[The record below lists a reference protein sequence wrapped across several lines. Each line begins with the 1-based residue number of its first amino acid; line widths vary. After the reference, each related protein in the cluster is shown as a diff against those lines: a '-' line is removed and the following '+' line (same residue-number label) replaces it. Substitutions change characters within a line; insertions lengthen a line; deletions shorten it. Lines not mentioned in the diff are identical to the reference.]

1 MFICPFLSYEHDINE
16 FELSKKIND
25 GSFGSVYL
33 AIEKKTGK
41 NVAIKILQYIS
52 NEDVLRIKT
61 NRELE
66 ILIQTNHPAIIKI
79 FGYCRKDFSGNDNLC
94 IIMPLM
100 KGSYHNILEDIQ
112 SGLPPP
118 GFDNSSRQKIIYGIA
133 NALKRLHSK
142 SIAHRDIKPGNVLI
156 DENFLPFLADFNLS
170 KSFNPKLK
178 LEISQNDIGTRPYM
192 APEIINGEENYDPF
206 KADVYAFGI
215 FLYQVVT
222 NLQPYENFNFKT
234 EKKIINEDFRPKL
247 YDYIPTNI
255 SELLKRCFDKDPKK
269 RPSFNEIV
277 ELLNLPDYYLPDV
290 NVDEYKSYINDVNEA
305 KDIFDSLYDENEEL
319 KKQVQKL
326 IEQNN
331 KITNE
336 RNNYNAEIIKLKK
349 EIGKLKSK
357 QSESQNNK
365 NKKTKKM
372 RSELISPRKRENEGT
387 NDLATTIK
395 QKNSKNYHE
404 ENEYVTKL
412 HNEIRKMRKEI
423 DLLRYERTDLQ
434 HCYLNQITNSNEL
447 ENKVMALSNDIKQ
460 KNAENYKISIINK
473 DYLGKINA
481 LRQKVT
487 EYLKIFKS
495 LDYKFDINSDN
506 DINELLS

>member
-16 FELSKKIND
+16 FELLKKIND

-33 AIEKKTGK
+33 AIEKKTRK
-41 NVAIKILQYIS
+41 NVAIKILKYID
-52 NEDVLRIKT
+52 NQDVWRIKT

-79 FGYCRKDFSGNDNLC
+79 IGYCRKDFFGNDNLC

-100 KGSYHNILEDIQ
+100 MSSYHNILEDIQ

-118 GFDNSSRQKIIYGIA
+118 NFDNTSRQKIIYGIA

-142 SIAHRDIKPGNVLI
+142 KIAHRDIKPGNVLI
-156 DENFLPFLADFNLS
+156 DQNYLAFLADFNLS
-170 KSFNPKLK
+170 KSFNPKLQI
-178 LEISQNDIGTRPYM
+178 EISQNDIGTRPYM
-192 APEIINGEENYDPF
+192 APEIINGDENYDPF

-222 NLQPYENFNFKT
+222 DRQPYENFTFKT
-234 EKKIINEDFRPKL
+234 EYKIINENFRPKL
-247 YDYIPTNI
+247 YDYIPTNF

-277 ELLNLPDYYLPDV
+277 EMLNLPDYYLPDV
-290 NVDEYKSYINDVNEA
+290 NVDEYKSYIDDVNEA

-336 RNNYNAEIIKLKK
+336 RNNYDAEIIKLKK
-349 EIGKLKSK
+349 EIGELKSK
-357 QSESQNNK
+357 QSESQNK
-365 NKKTKKM
+365 KKKTKKM
-372 RSELISPRKRENEGT
+372 RSELISPRKREYEGT
-387 NDLATTIK
+387 NDLAPTIK
-395 QKNSKNYHE
+395 QKNSNDYHE

-412 HNEIRKMRKEI
+412 HNEIKKMQKEI
-423 DLLRYERTDLQ
+423 DLLRYERNNLQ
-434 HCYLNQITNSNEL
+434 YCYLSQITSSNEF

-473 DYLGKINA
+473 DYLRKINA

-487 EYLKIFKS
+487 KYLKIFKS
-495 LDYKFDINSDN
+495 LNYKFDINSDN